1 MNGTQQIVY
10 RKHTFLSA
18 VAMGLSS
25 VIIVCVL
32 CCTGLIIFSMHFA
45 GSQAG
50 KLVSVATGFI
60 DGAPDILKA
69 LPPLVG
75 DVLNDRRVPSYSGQ
89 LEVTAQMLPGVDGDG
104 ARLQFQVTNNGDRL
118 VTLLTV
124 RTTLINADGRTV
136 GESNHWAATPIAA
149 DRDWR
154 GPLMPKSSRRFACPL
169 YLRDSHD
176 DTSGLKV
183 EAEITDVRVWTEV
196 NETPGPAGVVQATP

>member
-18 VAMGLSS
+18 VAMGLSA

-32 CCTGLIIFSMHFA
+32 CCTGLIVYSMHFA
-45 GSQAG
+45 GSHAG
-50 KLVSVATGFI
+50 RLVSVAADFVN
-60 DGAPDILKA
+60 GAPDILNS

-75 DVLNDRRVPSYSGQ
+75 DVLNDRRTPAYAGQ
-89 LEVTAQMLPGVDGDG
+89 IEVTAQIVRNSDTN
-104 ARLQFQVTNNGDRL
+104 RLQFQVANKGDQL
-118 VTLLTV
+118 VTLLTL

-176 DTSGLKV
+176 DPSGLKV
-183 EAEITDVRVWTEV
+183 EVEITDVRVWTEA
-196 NETPGPAGVVQATP
+196 NETPGPAGVPQATP